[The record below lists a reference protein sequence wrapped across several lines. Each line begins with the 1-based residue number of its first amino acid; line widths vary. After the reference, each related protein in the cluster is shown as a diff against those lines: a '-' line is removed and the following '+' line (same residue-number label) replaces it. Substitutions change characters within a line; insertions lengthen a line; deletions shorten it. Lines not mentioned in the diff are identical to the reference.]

1 MSQTL
6 VTPLRVA
13 FARPQ
18 VGMVPVAL
26 RLTAAPVTSVVTRRT
41 SASRCPPYSAR
52 GGLANFG
59 LERKVSSTKRLD

>member
-6 VTPLRVA
+6 VSPLRVA

-18 VGMVPVAL
+18 VGMVTGAP
-26 RLTAAPVTSVVTRRT
+26 RLTANPATPAVTRRT
-41 SASRCPPYSAR
+41 SASRCPPYPAR